1 MLVLCLIAGCIQNNS
16 PDDHLPGIIVSPA
29 PTSNSPFTI
38 DRDEAV
44 VIALND
50 PAVREYIRNGYKIK
64 NVGPLCYEKSLS
76 DGKIYKSCFTG
87 VEFETEN
94 VYLTAYVDLEN
105 HVVNETATMYIRNPV
120 IAHSDTTS
128 PVPRVSDSE
137 RNGT

>member
-1 MLVLCLIAGCIQNNS
+1 MLLLCLVAGCIQNNS
-16 PDDHLPGIIVSPA
+16 PDEQLPGIIVSPA
-29 PTSNSPFTI
+29 PTSDSPVTI

-44 VIALND
+44 AIALKD
-50 PAVREYIRNGYKIK
+50 PVVREYIRNGFEII

-87 VEFETEN
+87 VEFKTEN

-105 HVVNETATMYIRNPV
+105 RVVNETATIYIRSPV
-120 IAHSDTTS
+120 MANSDTTS
-128 PVPRVSDSE
+128 PVSQVSDSE